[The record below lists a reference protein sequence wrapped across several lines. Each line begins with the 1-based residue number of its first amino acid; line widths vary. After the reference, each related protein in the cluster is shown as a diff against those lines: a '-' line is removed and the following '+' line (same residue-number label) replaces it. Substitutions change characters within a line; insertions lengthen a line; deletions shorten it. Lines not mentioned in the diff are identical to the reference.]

1 MGQAL
6 NTVTCPVCNYSSRNF
21 DPFNLLSIPIPTVA
35 DAVFQCTVVRR
46 STPRNCP
53 WILNK
58 PPKGDSRPNRFPESL
73 EDKNSPLQPPSEF
86 FSCEQYVI
94 ALSRLADGGDLRLQI
109 QNLSGIRADQLRL
122 CRAEVIS
129 VNNQAGDDGVTKRY
143 VKVVPLSDKEGPASQ
158 LLKARAPN
166 DESSR
171 LPTLIVAFEMSV
183 NPRLVDKG
191 ETKHSSIRDTDVTDD
206 EEYPSLLEIAEIER
220 YLAVYGDEKE
230 CRFVDTHPL
239 VLAKALSKSLW
250 PRSESELRIGLRV
263 DAQDHRGNWYTGSVV
278 DIFDDEVNG
287 GDADTGQEVAI
298 QQKKVRVHFDNFLP
312 KWDEI
317 YTIEHFKKGRVNP
330 LCSFAEPKMKQTEF
344 IGYHRYTD
352 RSKGQPFLFGQSFF
366 IQCQNEWSNVR
377 AGAHI
382 LAQSSRFLSPP
393 SESADL
399 IRLFDK
405 VHGAISE
412 LIDFLVEIDREYIL
426 RALGVS
432 PQSTEERLR
441 PYRNPSFDSA
451 TFAADANKRIVT
463 LLNRL
468 PFEIRLC
475 SSEPSH
481 SIHSEEIPFP
491 LVLNKTVGNF
501 VSTRNAIV
509 LHWREPSVE
518 KKSGPVLRGV
528 PSILYVEPVVQVHAA
543 SAAMLRHETTN
554 GTHGGG
560 ATQKAGVDRTGEID
574 LQYCLTEFCK
584 VQKLS
589 MSDNWVCPRCKVIRE
604 GGQNM
609 NLWRIPDLLTFHIK
623 RFNMSARWHEKITT
637 MVNFPLTGLDLS
649 EWCHPESPVL
659 QDGATKDASCIYD
672 LIGVMN
678 HYGSLTGGHY
688 VATCKATWC
697 GRDGTEE
704 VAYSF
709 NGAGSRGHGREAPE
723 SAWEEPTGSW
733 VGLGRPKQPKGVPQ
747 SRLDAALASKAVA
760 ESAEPM
766 WLQFDDEVVE
776 AIPPRL
782 VVSEM
787 AYVLFYRK
795 RHLTSSNIAKYSTF
809 E

>member
-1 MGQAL
+1 MADVAMGQAL
-6 NTVTCPVCNYSSRNF
+6 NTVTCPVCSYSSRNF
-21 DPFNLLSIPIPTVA
+21 DPFNLLSIPIPTIA

-58 PPKGDSRPNRFPESL
+58 PAKGDTRPNRFL
-73 EDKNSPLQPPSEF
+73 EQLDDKNSQLQPPSEF

-109 QNLSGIRADQLRL
+109 QNLSGIRADQLRI
-122 CRAEVIS
+122 CRAELIS
-129 VNNQAGDDGVTKRY
+129 VNNNTGDDGVTKRY
-143 VKVVPLSDKEGPASQ
+143 VKLVPLSDKEGPASQ
-158 LLKARAPN
+158 LLKARSPN

-171 LPTLIVAFEMSV
+171 LPTQIVAFELSL
-183 NPRLVDKG
+183 NPRIIDKV
-191 ETKHSSIRDTDVTDD
+191 ETKQNSIRDTNVMDD
-206 EEYPSLLEIAEIER
+206 DQYPSALEIAEIEQ
-220 YLAVYGDEKE
+220 YLAVYGDENE

-239 VLAKALSKSLW
+239 VLAKAVSKSLW

-312 KWDEI
+312 KWDEV

-344 IGYHRYTD
+344 IGHHRYTAD
-352 RSKGQPFLFGQSFF
+352 RSKGQPLLFGQSFF

-382 LAQSSRFLSPP
+382 LAQASRFLGQHN
-393 SESADL
+393 ESADL

-405 VHGAISE
+405 VHCSISE
-412 LIDFLVEIDREYIL
+412 LIDFLLEIDREYIL

-451 TFAADANKRIVT
+451 TFVTDANKRIAT

-475 SSEPSH
+475 SIEPLNGVN
-481 SIHSEEIPFP
+481 SEEIPFP

-518 KKSGPVLRGV
+518 KKSGPALRGI
-528 PSILYVEPVVQVHAA
+528 PSILYVEPFVHVHES
-543 SAAMLRHETTN
+543 SAAALRNETTN
-554 GTHGGG
+554 GETKKP
-560 ATQKAGVDRTGEID
+560 AERSGEID

-584 VQKLS
+584 VQKLP

-637 MVNFPLTGLDLS
+637 KVNFPMTGLDLS

-659 QDGATKDASCIYD
+659 QDKATKDASCIYD

-688 VATCKATWC
+688 VATCKATLC
-697 GRDGTEE
+697 GRDGKEE

-709 NGAGSRGHGREAPE
+709 NGVGSRGNGPEPLE
-723 SAWEEPTGSW
+723 SASEEPSSSW
-733 VGLGRPKQPKGVPQ
+733 VGLGRPKQQKVQQ